1 MDRPPESLGWASRAI
16 RLYRAGSAV
25 AAVIALLVA
34 NAIPIVGVA
43 FLGWSLW
50 TILVLYWLENG
61 IVGLWNVPRMLLARG
76 PETVALAAST
86 PVLGTGCQRLLLIPF
101 FAVHYGIFW
110 LGHGLFLMLLP
121 GFALF
126 GGAFDQST
134 FPVAPIG
141 SGFPPDGVFGGPIQG
156 NGFGTVDT
164 RAVVF
169 GGLAMFVSHGVSF
182 FQNYIGRGEYLQ
194 TTAGKQMIAVYG
206 RVVVLHLT
214 ILLGAFAIAALGAPI
229 WVLVILVIGK
239 TVLDLGLHAREHSSP
254 PTQRLP

>member
-1 MDRPPESLGWASRAI
+1 MPADRTSLITWTAGWYRSIGASR
-16 RLYRAGSAV
+16 RVSV
-25 AAVIALLVA
+25 VALLIA
-34 NAIPIVGVA
+34 NAIPIVGVL
-43 FLGWSLW
+43 FLGWSLM

-76 PETVALAAST
+76 PETVEPAAST
-86 PVLGTGCQRLLLIPF
+86 RVLGSGCHRLLLVPF

-110 LGHGLFLMLLP
+110 LGHGFFLMLLP
-121 GFALF
+121 AFAMF

-141 SGFPPDGVFGGPIQG
+141 GGFPPDGIFGGPIQG

-169 GGLAMFVSHGVSF
+169 GGLAMLVSHGVSF
-182 FQNYIGRGEYLQ
+182 FQNYIGRREYGQ
-194 TTAGKQMIAVYG
+194 TTAGKQMVAVYG

-214 ILLGAFAIAALGAPI
+214 ILLGGFAIAALGAPI

-239 TVLDLGLHAREHSSP
+239 TLLDLGLHAREHSSAA
-254 PTQRLP
+254 TERLP